1 MQKNKLKKNNLLAT
15 AAVIMSI
22 MSSIGNI
29 APYLQAFEMFQLKS
43 AHALS
48 LNANLIALFVGSCWL
63 GYGIVTKVKPLIIS
77 NIVGLPGV
85 ILILI
90 QIFYYRY

>member
-1 MQKNKLKKNNLLAT
+1 MNKEYNLLNT
-15 AAVIMSI
+15 MTIIMSI
-22 MSSIGNI
+22 VSSVGNI

-43 AHALS
+43 AHAVS
-48 LNANLIALFVGSCWL
+48 LNANLISLFVGSCWL
-63 GYGIVTKVKPLIIS
+63 IYGVITKVKPLIIS

-90 QIFYYRY
+90 QVFCYKR